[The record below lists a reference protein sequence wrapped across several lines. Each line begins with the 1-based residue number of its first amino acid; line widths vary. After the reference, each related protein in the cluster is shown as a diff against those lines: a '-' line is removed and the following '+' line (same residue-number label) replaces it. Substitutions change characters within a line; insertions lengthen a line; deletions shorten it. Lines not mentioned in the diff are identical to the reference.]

1 MQVTSHSLCDQCSSR
16 EDELARARADA
27 DRARELVAT
36 HGKVHELIAAGAPLE
51 DVLVELIKGV
61 ECQDPSVLGCVV
73 LLDRESSTLHP
84 GAGPSLPAHWLEAI
98 DGVVIGPNVGSCG
111 AAAWSGEL
119 KISSDI
125 ATDPNWAP
133 IRDFAA
139 DAGFRHCWS
148 MPIKSSEDEVLGTFA
163 LYGGRARTPTAEHL
177 TLMKDGARV
186 AGIAIER
193 GRTLDRLMHDARH
206 DGLTGL
212 PNRTRI
218 FDALDQAIV
227 RSRPGSKVAVM
238 FVDVDGLKHLNDTLG
253 HDQADEIIREIG
265 ERLSCTIR
273 GEDFVGR
280 FGGDEFIVIAE
291 AMPDEEQAAALG
303 HRLLDAISRPL
314 PGIDSRSV
322 TASIGI
328 TLLGGADL
336 AAREALRQAD
346 SAMYDAKRAGRDR
359 CAFFAGSR
367 LAPAGRRLAIARGLR
382 GAELRDELSLVF
394 QPVFELPGGEVAAVE
409 ALLRW
414 SSPQLGDVSPGEFIP
429 IAEDTGSIIAIGA
442 WVMRES
448 CDTIAEISAQLGRP
462 IEVSVNVSALQLG
475 RPGFVQ
481 SVRQTLAHAGLPAA
495 SLRLEI
501 TESALMRPDA
511 VTIRSLRELEALGV
525 HAALDD
531 FGTGFSSLS
540 LLKRHPLAA
549 IKIDRSFVTGLADDP
564 RDRAIVAAV
573 TNMAHA
579 LGFVVTAEGVETESQ
594 LESVREL
601 GCDRA
606 QGFLL
611 ARPMP
616 QDELVR
622 LLGAER
628 VDASASTP
636 VR

>member
-1 MQVTSHSLCDQCSSR
+1 M
-16 EDELARARADA
+16 
-27 DRARELVAT
+27 
-36 HGKVHELIAAGAPLE
+36 
-51 DVLVELIKGV
+51 
-61 ECQDPSVLGCVV
+61 
-73 LLDRESSTLHP
+73 
-84 GAGPSLPAHWLEAI
+84 
-98 DGVVIGPNVGSCG
+98 
-111 AAAWSGEL
+111 
-119 KISSDI
+119 
-125 ATDPNWAP
+125 
-133 IRDFAA
+133 
-139 DAGFRHCWS
+139 
-148 MPIKSSEDEVLGTFA
+148 
-163 LYGGRARTPTAEHL
+163 
-177 TLMKDGARV
+177 
-186 AGIAIER
+186 
-193 GRTLDRLMHDARH
+193 
-206 DGLTGL
+206 
-212 PNRTRI
+212 
-218 FDALDQAIV
+218 
-227 RSRPGSKVAVM
+227 
-238 FVDVDGLKHLNDTLG
+238 
-253 HDQADEIIREIG
+253 
-265 ERLSCTIR
+265 
-273 GEDFVGR
+273 
-280 FGGDEFIVIAE
+280 IAE

-414 SSPQLGDVSPGEFIP
+414 SSPTLGEVSPAEFIP

-448 CDTIAEISAQLGRP
+448 CDTIARDLRGAGATDRGERQCLRAP
-462 IEVSVNVSALQLG
+462 IG

-636 VR
+636 VP